1 MDIERIKCVGFG
13 LQGPHQNFQKIE
25 FTRPAIGD
33 DDILIE
39 ILYAGICHSDLH
51 TVENHWG
58 EANFPLVPGHEIVGK
73 VIRCGKDV
81 KKFKAGDYA
90 GIGCMINSCGECCAC
105 DHGREQEC
113 KKMVLTYNA
122 KNWDDNDEITQGG
135 YSTCY
140 VVKQD
145 FAIKVDCKEEDL
157 PKIPSLMCAGITT
170 FSPIRQ
176 ANVEEG
182 STVFIAGFGGLGH
195 MAAQYLKAINCQV
208 VAFDIEDREELARA
222 VDVKFAKIEEDGEID
237 ESFEKKFD
245 FGIITIPYNYDLKKY
260 MRLLHC
266 GGKLAIVGIPPYDE
280 CPDISIK
287 DLILEFPGV
296 ELFGSLIGG
305 ISETQLCVDFSIKA
319 NIFPIVEEIEPTAEA
334 IDEAYQK
341 MRNREVDGRFV
352 IKMKDFDKPEDKEE
366 ITKHQ
371 QGGQIE
377 EKHEPEV
384 FKNYRNA
391 QNSYIADELKDYAS
405 NPNDVRYI
413 GEKGPDDWYPNLIF
427 NGGWFIRPTEGQVDE
442 NGKPYTK
449 EDYIK
454 ATEWL
459 PASIGFIFGDDEK
472 YRGKVRAAYPFPGKK
487 TDEQYEAFLD
497 MLRDRGIDVDDGTYD
512 YHTFFENEYDEWQK
526 KDLEAAREAP
536 KNKFWNWPHMNG
548 DYKLEPHITWP
559 GVNKDAWKQDGDR
572 WIYTPPKDHKKKDG
586 TQYTDEEYIRYFQ
599 TRENPENWLNLN
611 GKLIQGGT
619 KRGEE

>member
-13 LQGPHQNFQKIE
+13 LQGPHQNFQRIE

-81 KKFKAGDYA
+81 KKFKTGDYA

-182 STVFIAGFGGLGH
+182 STVFVAGFGGLGH

-280 CPDISIK
+280 CPSISIK

-305 ISETQLCVDFSIKA
+305 ISET
-319 NIFPIVEEIEPTAEA
+319 
-334 IDEAYQK
+334 
-341 MRNREVDGRFV
+341 
-352 IKMKDFDKPEDKEE
+352 
-366 ITKHQ
+366 
-371 QGGQIE
+371 
-377 EKHEPEV
+377 
-384 FKNYRNA
+384 
-391 QNSYIADELKDYAS
+391 
-405 NPNDVRYI
+405 
-413 GEKGPDDWYPNLIF
+413 
-427 NGGWFIRPTEGQVDE
+427 
-442 NGKPYTK
+442 
-449 EDYIK
+449 
-454 ATEWL
+454 
-459 PASIGFIFGDDEK
+459 
-472 YRGKVRAAYPFPGKK
+472 
-487 TDEQYEAFLD
+487 
-497 MLRDRGIDVDDGTYD
+497 
-512 YHTFFENEYDEWQK
+512 
-526 KDLEAAREAP
+526 
-536 KNKFWNWPHMNG
+536 
-548 DYKLEPHITWP
+548 
-559 GVNKDAWKQDGDR
+559 
-572 WIYTPPKDHKKKDG
+572 
-586 TQYTDEEYIRYFQ
+586 
-599 TRENPENWLNLN
+599 
-611 GKLIQGGT
+611 
-619 KRGEE
+619 

>member
-13 LQGPHQNFQKIE
+13 LQGPHQNFQRIE

-51 TVENHWG
+51 TVENHWR

-182 STVFIAGFGGLGH
+182 STVFVAGFGGLGH

-245 FGIITIPYNYDLKKY
+245 F
-260 MRLLHC
+260 
-266 GGKLAIVGIPPYDE
+266 
-280 CPDISIK
+280 
-287 DLILEFPGV
+287 
-296 ELFGSLIGG
+296 
-305 ISETQLCVDFSIKA
+305 
-319 NIFPIVEEIEPTAEA
+319 
-334 IDEAYQK
+334 
-341 MRNREVDGRFV
+341 
-352 IKMKDFDKPEDKEE
+352 
-366 ITKHQ
+366 
-371 QGGQIE
+371 
-377 EKHEPEV
+377 
-384 FKNYRNA
+384 
-391 QNSYIADELKDYAS
+391 
-405 NPNDVRYI
+405 
-413 GEKGPDDWYPNLIF
+413 
-427 NGGWFIRPTEGQVDE
+427 
-442 NGKPYTK
+442 
-449 EDYIK
+449 
-454 ATEWL
+454 
-459 PASIGFIFGDDEK
+459 
-472 YRGKVRAAYPFPGKK
+472 
-487 TDEQYEAFLD
+487 
-497 MLRDRGIDVDDGTYD
+497 
-512 YHTFFENEYDEWQK
+512 
-526 KDLEAAREAP
+526 
-536 KNKFWNWPHMNG
+536 
-548 DYKLEPHITWP
+548 
-559 GVNKDAWKQDGDR
+559 
-572 WIYTPPKDHKKKDG
+572 
-586 TQYTDEEYIRYFQ
+586 
-599 TRENPENWLNLN
+599 
-611 GKLIQGGT
+611 
-619 KRGEE
+619 

>member
-33 DDILIE
+33 DDMLIE

-90 GIGCMINSCGECCAC
+90 GIGCIINSCGECCAC

-113 KKMVLTYNA
+113 KKIVLTYNA
-122 KNWDDNDEITQGG
+122 KNWNDNDEITQGG

-145 FAIKVDCKEEDL
+145 FVIKVDCKEEDL

-182 STVFIAGFGGLGH
+182 STVFVAGFGGLGH

-287 DLILEFPGV
+287 DLIHEFPGV

-366 ITKHQ
+366 ITKAILSFADAGADLIICT
-371 QGGQIE
+371 GGMS
-377 EKHEPEV
+377 V
-384 FKNYRNA
+384 
-391 QNSYIADELKDYAS
+391 D
-405 NPNDVRYI
+405 
-413 GEKGPDDWYPNLIF
+413 PDDRTPGGIRDTGAKIVTYGAPVLPGAMLLVAYLERNGRSIPVLGLPGCVMYAKRTVFDLILP
-427 NGGWFIRPTEGQVDE
+427 RVMADDE
-442 NGKPYTK
+442 
-449 EDYIK
+449 IK
-454 ATEWL
+454 AEEIAALGEGGLCLNCPVCTF
-459 PASIGFIFGDDEK
+459 PNCGF
-472 YRGKVRAAYPFPGKK
+472 GK
-487 TDEQYEAFLD
+487 
-497 MLRDRGIDVDDGTYD
+497 
-512 YHTFFENEYDEWQK
+512 
-526 KDLEAAREAP
+526 
-536 KNKFWNWPHMNG
+536 
-548 DYKLEPHITWP
+548 
-559 GVNKDAWKQDGDR
+559 
-572 WIYTPPKDHKKKDG
+572 
-586 TQYTDEEYIRYFQ
+586 
-599 TRENPENWLNLN
+599 
-611 GKLIQGGT
+611 
-619 KRGEE
+619 